1 MGKRLKRLFAVMLAF
16 VTVFS
21 TSTVAR
27 AFSLTELF
35 YGSGPIR
42 SITKCQDGS
51 LVGGRSSGHEIE
63 VWASMDQGNSWTKR
77 GTVAS
82 NANINYG
89 DVMSL
94 CVPGTNTV
102 YCAFREY
109 NQAHQ
114 YSVVICKSTDSGVN
128 WTYDSTII
136 SGQTEFVG
144 APWLFIANNG
154 DMQCYYDSEPLAA
167 QNGSNGSQW
176 IAMQGRNGLSGD
188 WNKYGVKAAS
198 RDANAAKFVR
208 DGMASV
214 VDLGNNR
221 IMLVTEGIEDSQSGG
236 VYANVVRAIQSFDGG
251 NTWDYA
257 GRRIVYQSFI
267 DSASQRRYNAYCPA
281 AIRIGNGPV
290 GVVFCTDEDF
300 GGTPDRSNLGVS
312 LRRTHI
318 KFIKTL
324 NNFETW
330 GELTSIWT
338 DGNKAYAPGMV
349 ETAPNDVLIGI
360 DHFAGN
366 QRFYQMIP

>member
-1 MGKRLKRLFAVMLAF
+1 MWKRFKGLFAVILAF
-16 VTVFS
+16 LTLFS
-21 TSTVAR
+21 TSAAVK

-35 YGSGPIR
+35 YGAGPIR
-42 SITKCQDGS
+42 SLTQCLDGS
-51 LVGGRSSGHEIE
+51 LVGGRSTGHEIE
-63 VWASMDQGNSWTKR
+63 VWASTDQGKSWSVR
-77 GTVAS
+77 GTVA
-82 NANINYG
+82 NNQDINYG
-89 DVMSL
+89 DVMFL

-109 NQAHQ
+109 NQAKQ
-114 YSVVICKSTDSGVN
+114 YSVVISKSTSSGKD
-128 WTYDSTII
+128 WSYDSTVI
-136 SGQTEFVG
+136 SGQTAFVG

-154 DMQCYYDSEPLAA
+154 DMQCYYDSEPLAS
-167 QNGSNGSQW
+167 QNSSGSQW

-198 RDANAAKFVR
+198 RDNDTAKFIR

-257 GRRIVYQSFI
+257 GRRIVYQSFT
-267 DSASQRRYNAYCPA
+267 DSASKRRYNAYCPV

-300 GGTPDRSNLGVS
+300 GGTPDRSNQNVT
-312 LRRTHI
+312 LRRSHI
-318 KFIKTL
+318 KYIRTL
-324 NNFETW
+324 SDFETW
-330 GELTSIWT
+330 GDLTSIWT
-338 DGNKAYAPGMV
+338 NGSTSYAPGMIK
-349 ETAPNDVLIGI
+349 TALNEVLITI
-360 DHFAGN
+360 DHFGGN
-366 QRFYQMIP
+366 QRFYRMIP